1 MLREVGEKQAAQDEA
16 DKRLK
21 ECTELALKEVRWS
34 RVLNKCFLVLVN
46 SFTPTPVSHT
56 LQMSFYK
63 EKRFEAFKHNI
74 IRYTEL
80 QVQFARVSYS
90 C

>member
-1 MLREVGEKQAAQDEA
+1 MS
-16 DKRLK
+16 
-21 ECTELALKEVRWS
+21 WIS
-34 RVLNKCFLVLVN
+34 FLVLVD
-46 SFTPTPVSHT
+46 SLIPTPVSHT

-80 QVQFARVSYS
+80 QVRCAGVSYLG
-90 C
+90 